1 MSPGDVF
8 AVMLV
13 PNGKVQ
19 EVYDNPGI
27 GGNKRPLFSLATAN
41 PSDAFHVGQIS
52 DVTGSGSAF
61 VMEDLR
67 VDTGSDRDYNDIIWQ
82 FSGAVGLA
90 MPVEE
95 LIAPEKDWRSSEVGQ
110 ELLNAIASVPL
121 VDSEAPEEPVVA
133 SAPEPVVAS
142 APEPVVASAPE
153 PVVASAPE
161 PVVAS
166 NEPVAEVAPPVE
178 NEATSHESQDDGAN
192 SHQEN
197 LAAESENSSPDLS
210 DTETDTE
217 IDPPTVPEVTEDPTS
232 GESAPTAL
240 APATADDISVLPV
253 EPLPTNPEQ
262 FEQGIGSEI
271 IPTSESN
278 PATAVVRTP
287 KEFTSGVFT
296 VGETG
301 EVGIDFLFDGGKYQ
315 GEVAIFSLSGLDEFE
330 LGSPEFISEVAH
342 RALSNSA
349 SGYVAISDR
358 ADGAEFSG
366 KLGESVDWNEGE
378 YESKTFA
385 MNPSERFGIMLV
397 PNGTV
402 AEVAENPTLAGAKR
416 PLFSMA
422 TDDPDDGFHG
432 QQLADVT
439 GDGVL
444 FAWEDLRLESW
455 SDRDYNDILFS
466 IKGATGSATDF
477 DAAGDPEKDWRDTD
491 LGREIIQSV
500 LFPVETE
507 TDPPIL
513 TVEAIEA
520 GISGQVEDKSE
531 ISSLRVGFDATPT
544 SEFVSVTDFLAEDGS
559 FTLDGAT
566 LEEILG
572 TSLDQSSHV
581 LYLEATDIH
590 GNIGVTAIRTGVGS
604 APTNETELNLAVGSV
619 YGLDPY
625 PDGIALPAFGQ
636 RQLSLR
642 LNGWPDAGDI
652 SAADAGTRYFVS
664 HPDIVQVTADG
675 MVTALK
681 EGVTT
686 IKIFYGATSVEIPVG
701 IEAPEN
707 GPAVVGEDG
716 GIVVAA
722 DGSQVMLPPGALEQD
737 SSVSF
742 TPLGKEDLSLEFP
755 SGFEFA
761 GAFNLEFDD
770 ERLDLPAQLAIRA
783 PENIEPGTE
792 VYFMRK
798 GALPDSEGNW
808 NPAWLIEESGS
819 VDPDGTIR
827 TASPPFPGIIRP
839 GEYIVAYSG
848 QTGSATVVQGQLTVS
863 YAFPPAF
870 YGFILPTAL
879 PATSGSNL
887 VGMLIDVT
895 AGQGN
900 FNDSSAQRRG
910 DWGSLID
917 GPYYTIPAVT
927 ISYDISSLKTFA
939 VPSVGLPIITETGVQ
954 RNAEGIARIDA
965 RLDIPAPIESDPLTP
980 PVLQEIS
987 LSFEDEAVSEPV
999 LFLTGSNILVDES
1012 ELDDPLG
1019 SRFEDLTVEF
1029 YVGERVYS
1037 GTVLRSLSEKL
1048 GDNQY
1053 KVAVS
1058 VPDTVALGS
1067 SRVTLTRRQNQVV
1080 GQVGTEPVYEEIEL
1094 SGNSIRLSDG
1104 NEYVFAALQRSDQV
1118 AVLDGRDPEEI
1129 VENSD
1134 SANILLSQSPVELGH

>member
-1 MSPGDVF
+1 MG
-8 AVMLV
+8 
-13 PNGKVQ
+13 
-19 EVYDNPGI
+19 
-27 GGNKRPLFSLATAN
+27 
-41 PSDAFHVGQIS
+41 
-52 DVTGSGSAF
+52 
-61 VMEDLR
+61 
-67 VDTGSDRDYNDIIWQ
+67 
-82 FSGAVGLA
+82 
-90 MPVEE
+90 
-95 LIAPEKDWRSSEVGQ
+95 
-110 ELLNAIASVPL
+110 
-121 VDSEAPEEPVVA
+121 
-133 SAPEPVVAS
+133 
-142 APEPVVASAPE
+142 
-153 PVVASAPE
+153 
-161 PVVAS
+161 
-166 NEPVAEVAPPVE
+166 
-178 NEATSHESQDDGAN
+178 
-192 SHQEN
+192 
-197 LAAESENSSPDLS
+197 
-210 DTETDTE
+210 
-217 IDPPTVPEVTEDPTS
+217 
-232 GESAPTAL
+232 
-240 APATADDISVLPV
+240 
-253 EPLPTNPEQ
+253 
-262 FEQGIGSEI
+262 
-271 IPTSESN
+271 
-278 PATAVVRTP
+278 
-287 KEFTSGVFT
+287 
-296 VGETG
+296 
-301 EVGIDFLFDGGKYQ
+301 
-315 GEVAIFSLSGLDEFE
+315 
-330 LGSPEFISEVAH
+330 
-342 RALSNSA
+342 
-349 SGYVAISDR
+349 
-358 ADGAEFSG
+358 
-366 KLGESVDWNEGE
+366 
-378 YESKTFA
+378 
-385 MNPSERFGIMLV
+385 
-397 PNGTV
+397 
-402 AEVAENPTLAGAKR
+402 
-416 PLFSMA
+416 
-422 TDDPDDGFHG
+422 
-432 QQLADVT
+432 
-439 GDGVL
+439 
-444 FAWEDLRLESW
+444 
-455 SDRDYNDILFS
+455 
-466 IKGATGSATDF
+466 
-477 DAAGDPEKDWRDTD
+477 
-491 LGREIIQSV
+491 
-500 LFPVETE
+500 
-507 TDPPIL
+507 
-513 TVEAIEA
+513 
-520 GISGQVEDKSE
+520 
-531 ISSLRVGFDATPT
+531 
-544 SEFVSVTDFLAEDGS
+544 
-559 FTLDGAT
+559 
-566 LEEILG
+566 
-572 TSLDQSSHV
+572 
-581 LYLEATDIH
+581 
-590 GNIGVTAIRTGVGS
+590 
-604 APTNETELNLAVGSV
+604 
-619 YGLDPY
+619 
-625 PDGIALPAFGQ
+625 
-636 RQLSLR
+636 RQLLEKMEGLSSR
-642 LNGWPDAGDI
+642 LTGL
-652 SAADAGTRYFVS
+652 S
-664 HPDIVQVTADG
+664 
-675 MVTALK
+675 
-681 EGVTT
+681 
-686 IKIFYGATSVEIPVG
+686 
-701 IEAPEN
+701 
-707 GPAVVGEDG
+707 
-716 GIVVAA
+716 
-722 DGSQVMLPPGALEQD
+722 VMLPPGALEQD

-827 TASPPFPGIIRP
+827 TTSPPFPGIIRP

-927 ISYDISSLKTFA
+927 ISYDISSLKIFA

-1037 GTVLRSLSEKL
+1037 GTVLPELSEKL

>member
-1 MSPGDVF
+1 
-8 AVMLV
+8 
-13 PNGKVQ
+13 
-19 EVYDNPGI
+19 
-27 GGNKRPLFSLATAN
+27 
-41 PSDAFHVGQIS
+41 
-52 DVTGSGSAF
+52 
-61 VMEDLR
+61 
-67 VDTGSDRDYNDIIWQ
+67 
-82 FSGAVGLA
+82 
-90 MPVEE
+90 
-95 LIAPEKDWRSSEVGQ
+95 
-110 ELLNAIASVPL
+110 
-121 VDSEAPEEPVVA
+121 
-133 SAPEPVVAS
+133 
-142 APEPVVASAPE
+142 
-153 PVVASAPE
+153 ASAPE

-253 EPLPTNPEQ
+253 EPLPGNPEQ

-315 GEVAIFSLSGLDEFE
+315 AEVAIFSLEGLDEFE
-330 LGSPEFISEVAH
+330 LGSPEFIEEAAR
-342 RALSNSA
+342 RALSDSPK
-349 SGYVAISDR
+349 GHVAISDR

-385 MNPSERFGIMLV
+385 MKPSERFGIMLV

-432 QQLADVT
+432 QQFADVT

-455 SDRDYNDILFS
+455 SDRDYNDIIFS

-477 DAAGDPEKDWRDTD
+477 DAASDPEKDWRDTD

-500 LFPVETE
+500 LSPVETE

-544 SEFVSVTDFLAEDGS
+544 SEFVSVTASLAEDGS

-590 GNIGVTAIRTGVGS
+590 GNIGVTAIRLGEIS
-604 APTNETELNLAVGSV
+604 APTNEKELNLAVGSV

-625 PDGIALPAFGQ
+625 PDGIALPAGGQ

-642 LNGWPDAGDI
+642 LNGWPDAGDV

-664 HPDIVQVTADG
+664 HPDIVNVTADG

-686 IKIFYGATSVEIPVG
+686 VTIFYGATSVEIPVG
-701 IEAPEN
+701 IEAPEI
-707 GPAVVGEDG
+707 GPAVVAEDG
-716 GIVVAA
+716 GIVVGD
-722 DGSQVMLPPGALEQD
+722 DGSFVMLPPGALNSE
-737 SSVSF
+737 SSVSL
-742 TPLGKEDLSLEFP
+742 TPLEKEDLSLEFP
-755 SGFEFA
+755 DALDFA
-761 GAFNLEFDD
+761 GAFELDLGS
-770 ERLDLPAQLAIRA
+770 ERLNLPAQLAIRA
-783 PENIEPGTE
+783 PENMEPGTE
-792 VYFMRK
+792 VLFARK
-798 GALPDSEGNW
+798 GSLPDENNNW
-808 NPAWLIEESGS
+808 TDTWLIEESG
-819 VDPDGTIR
+819 VVGADGLIHTN
-827 TASPPFPGIIRP
+827 SPPFGGILDSGTYALLATTTLGFSPYNLALSFAPGTAQ
-839 GEYIVAYSG
+839 Y
-848 QTGSATVVQGQLTVS
+848 GSAGITFGSSSAGTVQLGTNFSLANSFLFARTGVFGIAATGVASFSFFTVMMA
-863 YAFPPAF
+863 YLAKYLQTAEVTVGAIPEI
-870 YGFILPTAL
+870 GLPMVNSANVEFNPEGIPTVTATIDA
-879 PATSGSNL
+879 PTSNL
-887 VGMLIDVT
+887 V
-895 AGQGN
+895 
-900 FNDSSAQRRG
+900 
-910 DWGSLID
+910 
-917 GPYYTIPAVT
+917 
-927 ISYDISSLKTFA
+927 
-939 VPSVGLPIITETGVQ
+939 
-954 RNAEGIARIDA
+954 
-965 RLDIPAPIESDPLTP
+965 DPLAP
-980 PVLQEIS
+980 PVLQSAELKFDS
-987 LSFEDEAVSEPV
+987 GEPLV
-999 LFLTGSNILVDES
+999 FLEGSNFVNDFN
-1012 ELDDPLG
+1012 D
-1019 SRFEDLTVEF
+1019 
-1029 YVGERVYS
+1029 
-1037 GTVLRSLSEKL
+1037 
-1048 GDNQY
+1048 
-1053 KVAVS
+1053 
-1058 VPDTVALGS
+1058 LGS
-1067 SRVTLTRRQNQVV
+1067 SLSDLRVEFR
-1080 GQVGTEPVYEEIEL
+1080 VGTRTYEATVVPEFSQEL
-1094 SGNSIRLSDG
+1094 GENR
-1104 NEYVFAALQRSDQV
+1104 FTV
-1118 AVLDGRDPEEI
+1118 AVEIPETIALGEAEI
-1129 VENSD
+1129 VL
-1134 SANILLSQSPVELGH
+1134 IRPQKQRLGTNVDQY